1 MRKLILLTVV
11 AVVMG
16 ACASTKPP
24 SEKLTRVKSSIQQAE
39 QVGADDFAPLEI
51 REARKKLDQAQE
63 LVGKKKYEEA
73 KLMADR
79 AMVDADL
86 AQIKTL
92 SEKSQKAVN
101 ELRESIR
108 VLKQEIQN
116 NLNK

>member
-1 MRKLILLTVV
+1 MRILILFTI
-11 AVVMG
+11 ATFAMG

-39 QVGADDFAPLEI
+39 QVGANDFAPLEI
-51 REARKKLDQAQE
+51 REARKKLEKAE
-63 LVGKKKYEEA
+63 KLVGKKKYEEA

-101 ELRESIR
+101 ELRESIK